1 MRRFVKPALMVSV
14 TAGMMLL
21 LASALG
27 QWIPDES
34 TPVGDV
40 IRSPGTQRITVEV
53 RNAGGVDGMAR
64 TATDHLRSAGFDV
77 VGVGNAARFD
87 QEGSVVIDRVGKPE
101 TAADVARALG
111 IDSVRS
117 EPDPN
122 LFVDV
127 TVRLGSDW
135 AAPRQPGQGMETP
148 VFEWLRRPE
157 TDKGNE
163 PGDG

>member
-1 MRRFVKPALMVSV
+1 MRRFVKPTLMVSV

-64 TATDHLRSAGFDV
+64 TATDHLRGAGFDV

-101 TAADVARALG
+101 TAGDVARALG

-122 LFVDV
+122 LYVDV
-127 TVRLGSDW
+127 TVRLGSAW
-135 AAPRQPGQGMETP
+135 AAPQPGQRGETP
-148 VFEWLRRPE
+148 MFEWLRRPE
-157 TDKGNE
+157 TDKGSE
-163 PGDG
+163 R